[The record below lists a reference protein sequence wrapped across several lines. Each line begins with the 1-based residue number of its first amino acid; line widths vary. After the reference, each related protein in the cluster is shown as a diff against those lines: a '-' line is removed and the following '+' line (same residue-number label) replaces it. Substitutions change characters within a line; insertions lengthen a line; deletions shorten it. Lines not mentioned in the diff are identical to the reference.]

1 MKKMFDKAIKVIIK
15 PEMMILP
22 GSLAFYI
29 ILAIFPLLTIL
40 GYFGSNISSL
50 ATYITSMINNY
61 VPKEIGDIL
70 ISFIADEKITG
81 NVVFF
86 LIVGFYLASNGT
98 ASIVVTSNQLYN
110 IEHASPIKRRIKAF
124 IMILLLIII
133 LVFMALILA
142 YGNLIIQKII
152 TLDPFYN
159 ISKQIYF
166 FFLLLKWPVSF
177 ICIFLVVKF
186 IYTIAPDE
194 FISSR
199 FMNKGALFTTIGWII
214 TTFIYS
220 IYVSHFAHY
229 SVFYGSI
236 SAIIAMM
243 MWIYFLSYILVFGIA
258 INVLEHENKSV
269 N

>member
-1 MKKMFDKAIKVIIK
+1 MKKMFNNVLDLIVK

-40 GYFGSNISSL
+40 GYLGTNIVSL
-50 ATYITSMINNY
+50 STYITSVINDY

-70 ISFIADEKITG
+70 ISFISNEKISG
-81 NVVFF
+81 NVIFF
-86 LIVGFYLASNGT
+86 LIGGFYLTSNGT

-124 IMILLLIII
+124 VMIMLLIIA
-133 LVFMALILA
+133 LVFVALILA
-142 YGNLIIQKII
+142 YGNLIVQKII
-152 TLDPFYN
+152 MLPPFHG
-159 ISKQIYF
+159 ISNQIYF
-166 FFLLLKWPVSF
+166 FFLLLKWPISF
-177 ICIFLVVKF
+177 ICIFLIIKF
-186 IYTIAPDE
+186 IYTLAPDE
-194 FISSR
+194 FISSKY
-199 FMNKGALFTTIGWII
+199 MNKGALFTTLGWIV
-214 TTFIYS
+214 TTYIYS

-229 SVFYGSI
+229 TVFYGSI

-258 INVLEHENKSV
+258 INVFDYEKRQ
-269 N
+269 